1 MLTFANTANG
11 DFSYYI
17 LPPYLKMLL

>member
-11 DFSYYI
+11 DISYYI
-17 LPPYLKMLL
+17 LPPYLRMLL